1 MSKIQK
7 TETKATTWID
17 KQSNSPYPVWALS
30 ALTLATLPLSA
41 RKSPGI
47 PSVLQTVAFSAIFA
61 GAGYVINTGD
71 ADNGSGISTAWCLSW
86 SFLNAKTAMKS
97 MKPVPITLL
106 SAVALNTII
115 YGKRTLKV
123 NGYID

>member
-1 MSKIQK
+1 M
-7 TETKATTWID
+7 TEKAKVEEKATTWID
-17 KQSNSPYPVWALS
+17 KQSNSPYPIWALS
-30 ALTLATLPLSA
+30 ALTLATLPLSI

-47 PSVLQTVAFSAIFA
+47 PSLFQTIAFSSIFA

-71 ADNGSGISTAWCLSW
+71 AENGSGISTAWCLSW
-86 SFLNAKTAMKS
+86 SFLNAKTALKS

-106 SAVALNTII
+106 SAVTLNTII

-123 NGYID
+123 NGYL